1 MFFHKAKLLVN
12 CLSTNNSKL
21 LLKIRMVSLESV
33 VVAALEDD
41 ERRSQLSYKKIKKEA
56 LAPVFGSEGAA
67 GADLHSAEECVVP
80 AKGKYLVPTGIQ
92 IALPEGCYGRIAPR
106 SGLASK
112 NFIDVGAGVI
122 DPDYRG
128 ELKVLLFNF
137 SDADFKISVGDRI
150 AQLVCTPFIKP
161 ELVEVTNLDE
171 TDRGDNGFGSTGIS
185 SY

>member
-56 LAPVFGSEGAA
+56 LAPFLGRKVLLGQIYIVLRNVLFR
-67 GADLHSAEECVVP
+67 L
-80 AKGKYLVPTGIQ
+80 KYLVPTGIQ

-150 AQLVCTPFIKP
+150 AQLVCTPFVKP
-161 ELVEVTNLDE
+161 ALVEVTNLDE